1 MKIRKILMVILAI
14 APLLMVLAVYS
25 KLPAQVPMHWGID
38 GTVDR
43 YGNKSE
49 LFLLAGLNIF
59 MAILLFALPK
69 IDPKRR
75 NYERFQGTY
84 EWMMLWIMGFYTVIM
99 GIVLAETMQPGR
111 FEISKVICGMVGI
124 LFISIGN
131 MLPKTKRN
139 FSTGIKT
146 PWALSSDTVWNK
158 THRLGGKCFVIGGIL
173 MLTSAFL
180 GNGKIMFGATMV
192 VVVAIVVL
200 PMVMS
205 YIWYQQETK
214 NMEE

>member
-84 EWMMLWIMGFYTVIM
+84 EWMML
-99 GIVLAETMQPGR
+99 
-111 FEISKVICGMVGI
+111 
-124 LFISIGN
+124 
-131 MLPKTKRN
+131 
-139 FSTGIKT
+139 
-146 PWALSSDTVWNK
+146 
-158 THRLGGKCFVIGGIL
+158 
-173 MLTSAFL
+173 
-180 GNGKIMFGATMV
+180 
-192 VVVAIVVL
+192 
-200 PMVMS
+200 
-205 YIWYQQETK
+205 
-214 NMEE
+214 